1 MKLKAFSLSAALCA
15 ALPQAV
21 AQTSDPLWT
30 VSTSGSWSQIDSSD
44 RDAVSASI
52 SLSRVVGEGSAG
64 VSLATSDGSDA
75 LFNGAEITDRSSLF
89 ASAWVYFPV
98 GVADL
103 DFSVSYGQEDF
114 DGRLE
119 LESDRF
125 DGLDATEID
134 LTSEVDSLSAAAT
147 LSRVFI
153 VEDWDIIPSATLGWS
168 QSDASSTAVALERL
182 AAPAVLTEE
191 QSGLNGAIGL
201 GLGYVAHDRLYLF
214 SDVSALYAENGASTG
229 VSEASRLG
237 GLRASQRQ
245 AAEEVTWAEASL
257 GARFDATDTVTLGL
271 SGGTTAGRDE
281 EEVFATTSLSISF

>member
-1 MKLKAFSLSAALCA
+1 VKLKAFYLSAAICA

-21 AQTSDPLWT
+21 AQTGDPLWT
-30 VSTSGSWSQIDSSD
+30 VSTSGSWSQIDTSD
-44 RDAVSASI
+44 RDAVSASV
-52 SLSRVVGEGSAG
+52 SLSRVVGDGSVGA
-64 VSLATSDGSDA
+64 SLATSNGSDA

-89 ASAWVYFPV
+89 ASAWVYIPV
-98 GVADL
+98 GAVDL
-103 DFSVSYGQEDF
+103 DLSASYGQEDF

-125 DGLDATEID
+125 DELDGTEID
-134 LTSEVDSLSAAAT
+134 LTSEVDSLSLAAT

-153 VEDWDIIPSATLGWS
+153 VEYWDIIPSATLGWS
-168 QSDASSTAVALERL
+168 QSEATSIALAPGDL
-182 AAPAVLTEE
+182 ARPAELVEE
-191 QSGLNGAIGL
+191 QSGMNAAIGL

-214 SDVSALYAENGASTG
+214 SDVSGLYAENGASTG
-229 VSEASRLG
+229 VSQASRLG

-245 AAEEVTWAEASL
+245 APDEVTWAEVSL
-257 GARFDATDTVTLGL
+257 GASFYATDTVTLSV

>member
-1 MKLKAFSLSAALCA
+1 VKLKAFYLSAAICA

-21 AQTSDPLWT
+21 AQTGDPLWT
-30 VSTSGSWSQIDSSD
+30 VSTSGSWSQIDTSD
-44 RDAVSASI
+44 RDAVSASV
-52 SLSRVVGEGSAG
+52 SLSRVVGDGSVGA
-64 VSLATSDGSDA
+64 SLATSNGSDA

-89 ASAWVYFPV
+89 ASAWVYIPV
-98 GVADL
+98 GAVDL
-103 DFSVSYGQEDF
+103 DLSASYGQEDF

-125 DGLDATEID
+125 DELDGTEID
-134 LTSEVDSLSAAAT
+134 LTSEVDSVSLAAT

-153 VEDWDIIPSATLGWS
+153 VEYWDIIPSATLGWS
-168 QSDASSTAVALERL
+168 QSEATSIALAPGDL
-182 AAPAVLTEE
+182 ARPAELVEE
-191 QSGLNGAIGL
+191 QSGMNAAIGL

-214 SDVSALYAENGASTG
+214 SDLSALYAENGASTG

-245 AAEEVTWAEASL
+245 AADEVTWAEVSL
-257 GARFDATDTVTLGL
+257 GASFYATDTVTLSL

>member
-1 MKLKAFSLSAALCA
+1 MKLKAFYLSAAICA

-21 AQTSDPLWT
+21 AQTGDPLWT
-30 VSTSGSWSQIDSSD
+30 VSTSGSWSQIDTSD
-44 RDAVSASI
+44 RDAVSASV
-52 SLSRVVGEGSAG
+52 SLSRVVGDGSVGA
-64 VSLATSDGSDA
+64 SLATSNGSDA

-89 ASAWVYFPV
+89 ASAWVYIPV
-98 GVADL
+98 GAVDL
-103 DFSVSYGQEDF
+103 DLSASYGQEDF

-125 DGLDATEID
+125 DELDGTEID
-134 LTSEVDSLSAAAT
+134 LTSEVDSVSLAAT

-153 VEDWDIIPSATLGWS
+153 VEYWDIIPSATLGWS
-168 QSDASSTAVALERL
+168 QSEATSIALAPGDL
-182 AAPAVLTEE
+182 ARPAELVEE
-191 QSGLNGAIGL
+191 QSGMNAAIGL

-214 SDVSALYAENGASTG
+214 SDLSALYAENGASTG

-245 AAEEVTWAEASL
+245 AADEVTWAEVSL
-257 GARFDATDTVTLGL
+257 GASFYATDTVTLSL

>member
-1 MKLKAFSLSAALCA
+1 MKLKAFYLSVALCA
-15 ALPQAV
+15 ASPQAV
-21 AQTSDPLWT
+21 AQTNDPVWT

-52 SLSRVVGEGSAG
+52 SLSRVVGEGGVG
-64 VSLATSDGSDA
+64 VSLATSNGSDA

-89 ASAWVYFPV
+89 GSAWVYLPV

-103 DFSVSYGQEDF
+103 DLSVSYGQEEF
-114 DGRLE
+114 DGRFE
-119 LESDRF
+119 PDSDRF
-125 DGLDATEID
+125 DGLNAAEID
-134 LTSEVDSLSAAAT
+134 LTSEVDSLSLAAT

-168 QSDASSTAVALERL
+168 QSEATSTAVALGDL
-182 AAPAVLTEE
+182 ARPAELAEE
-191 QSGLNGAIGL
+191 QSGMNAAVGI
-201 GLGYVAHDRLYLF
+201 GLGYVAHDQLYLF
-214 SDVSALYAENGASTG
+214 SDVFAFYAENGASTG

-245 AAEEVTWAEASL
+245 AAEEATWAEIAVGASVY
-257 GARFDATDTVTLGL
+257 ATDTVTLSV
-271 SGGTTAGRDE
+271 SGGTTGGREE

>member
-1 MKLKAFSLSAALCA
+1 MKLKALYLSAAICA

-21 AQTSDPLWT
+21 AQTGDPLWT
-30 VSTSGSWSQIDSSD
+30 VGTSGSWSQIDTSD
-44 RDAVSASI
+44 RDAVSASV
-52 SLSRVVGEGSAG
+52 SLSRVVGEGSVGA
-64 VSLATSDGSDA
+64 SLATSNGSDA

-89 ASAWVYFPV
+89 ASAWVYVPV

-103 DFSVSYGQEDF
+103 DLSVSYGQEDF

-125 DGLDATEID
+125 DALDGNGID
-134 LTSEVDSLSAAAT
+134 LTSEVDSLSLAAT

-153 VEDWDIIPSATLGWS
+153 VEYWDIIPSATLGWS
-168 QSDASSTAVALERL
+168 QSEATSIAVAQGDL
-182 AAPAVLTEE
+182 ARPAELVEE
-191 QSGLNGAIGL
+191 QSGMNAALGL

-229 VSEASRLG
+229 VSEVSRLG

-245 AAEEVTWAEASL
+245 APEEVTWAEVSL
-257 GARFDATDTVTLGL
+257 GASFYASDKVTLSL

-281 EEVFATTSLSISF
+281 EEVFATTSVSISF